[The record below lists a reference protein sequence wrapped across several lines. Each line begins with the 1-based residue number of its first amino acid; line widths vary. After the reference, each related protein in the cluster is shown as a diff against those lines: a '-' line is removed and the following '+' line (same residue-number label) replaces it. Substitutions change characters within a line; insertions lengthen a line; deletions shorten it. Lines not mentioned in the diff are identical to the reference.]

1 MYMTLTNNGTLII
14 TNKFFVPRSSYI
26 SPCLLKPTYVPLNVH
41 VSAYLNPWPSK
52 KMTRLYIYI
61 VHILFIHRLGGPYW
75 EKLCQRS
82 KVPVLKNSGTV
93 SPNTDRP
100 RPVSDMFIFFL
111 LRFKSFTKI
120 FLHFPTYVCWSRTRS
135 FVLLKGA
142 INCKPKQN
150 ITTWFLARQY
160 ILWHLLLSFRIYKG
174 FCVLLDNS

>member
-26 SPCLLKPTYVPLNVH
+26 SPCLLKPTYVPLHVH
-41 VSAYLNPWPSK
+41 VPAYLNPWPSK

-100 RPVSDMFIFFL
+100 RPVSDMFIFSYWDL
-111 LRFKSFTKI
+111 KVLRKFSFT
-120 FLHFPTYVCWSRTRS
+120 FQPMCVEVGRVRSCCWRARS
-135 FVLLKGA
+135 IA
-142 INCKPKQN
+142 NQN
-150 ITTWFLARQY
+150 KTLQHDF
-160 ILWHLLLSFRIYKG
+160 
-174 FCVLLDNS
+174 